1 MNTSEFSRLYRNYR
15 GMVFSIARG
24 VIADDALAE
33 DVAQE
38 VFLRL
43 SREEQVAY
51 PCSWLRRVTRRL
63 ALNWARD
70 RKRRAELLHES
81 DGVWL
86 DEAEFSVVE
95 VLIGQDLHQRLLAE
109 SQTWPAEFRE
119 TARRMLLG
127 ERPTEIQEA
136 LRLNSGTVSSR
147 VHRIRKRFEFFLAL
161 QKQ

>member
-1 MNTSEFSRLYRNYR
+1 MNAAEFARLYRSFR

-24 VIADDALAE
+24 VVADEALAE

-38 VFLRL
+38 VFFRL
-43 SREEQVAY
+43 SLERQVEY
-51 PCSWLRRVTRRL
+51 PSAWLRRVTRRL

-70 RKRRAELLHES
+70 RRRRAELLQEHETT
-81 DGVWL
+81 WL
-86 DEAEFSVVE
+86 DEEESSVVD
-95 VLIGQDLHQRLLAE
+95 VLIARDLQGLLLAE
-109 SQTWPAEFRE
+109 SQTWPSEFQE

-136 LRLNSGTVSSR
+136 LKLTSGTVSSR
-147 VHRIRKRFEFFLAL
+147 VFRIRKRFEFFLAA